1 QGGLATSLQAR
12 AASGVCYARLA
23 APSGWDAEAL
33 GRAANLVEQA
43 RAWALARGGSLVVEA
58 APLAL
63 KQRVD
68 VWGDVG
74 PSLRV
79 MRALKEQLDPRGT
92 LNRGR
97 FVARI

>member
-1 QGGLATSLQAR
+1 
-12 AASGVCYARLA
+12 V
-23 APSGWDAEAL
+23 
-33 GRAANLVEQA
+33 
-43 RAWALARGGSLVVEA
+43 
-58 APLAL
+58 AL
-63 KQRVD
+63 KSRVD

-79 MRALKEQLDPRGT
+79 MRAIKAQLDPRGT

>member
-1 QGGLATSLQAR
+1 MFESIAGADPTSR
-12 AASGVCYARLA
+12 T
-23 APSGWDAEAL
+23 PEAET
-33 GRAANLVEQA
+33 
-43 RAWALARGGSLVVEA
+43 A

-74 PSLRV
+74 PALRV
-79 MRALKEQLDPRGT
+79 MQALKRQLDPRGT

-97 FVARI
+97 FVAHI